1 MKIYL
6 SKLED
11 WISGVGTK
19 IIPPYGKVT
28 VSIVIFVYTLALNES
43 FDALKRSSHEMSGV
57 TSWQTSL
64 QKCVTNRKNICP

>member
-28 VSIVIFVYTLALNES
+28 PCGTNAWETHRIGDPSSFLVIDGHEVFAAHFLCSIAKHKFST
-43 FDALKRSSHEMSGV
+43 
-57 TSWQTSL
+57 
-64 QKCVTNRKNICP
+64 